1 MSSDGV
7 TEGGSAVMLEPYN
20 EAAGKGSDWY
30 GESEWDQQEFDAM
43 VAALDKAGVQV
54 HVHAIGDGAVRHP
67 LQPAATR

>member
-1 MSSDGV
+1 
-7 TEGGSAVMLEPYN
+7 MLEPYN

-54 HVHAIGDGAVRHP
+54 HVHAIGDGAVRNTLNASRTRSRRTASAP
-67 LQPAATR
+67 TAATP